1 MEAIMY
7 SEQLPDFDRPKDLVT
22 VTEAAGRMQ
31 SWGRNRSF
39 IGPTSWPEGGEIP
52 RALSWSA
59 RNVLNLLTNYHEAC
73 VVNIMLL
80 QPISPFYFPIS
91 YDMATV
97 RTYEVGLS
105 QALLSVE
112 SWNFV

>member
-39 IGPTSWPEGGEIP
+39 IGPTSWPE
-52 RALSWSA
+52 
-59 RNVLNLLTNYHEAC
+59 
-73 VVNIMLL
+73 
-80 QPISPFYFPIS
+80 
-91 YDMATV
+91 D
-97 RTYEVGLS
+97 
-105 QALLSVE
+105 VE
-112 SWNFV
+112 D